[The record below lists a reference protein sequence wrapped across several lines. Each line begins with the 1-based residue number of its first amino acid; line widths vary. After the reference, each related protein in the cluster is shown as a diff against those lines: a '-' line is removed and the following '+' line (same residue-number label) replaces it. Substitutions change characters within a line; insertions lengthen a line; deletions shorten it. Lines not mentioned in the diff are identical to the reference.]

1 MPEGDF
7 VWEDKCPGKRHQ
19 RSCKTTSCAVASRRK
34 SQACSHC
41 TLETCVLRPLCN
53 LASAQLFL
61 RLASDGDRLPI
72 PPRRRKGPCLR
83 RRNGHDAVWQGLL
96 PERLL

>member
-7 VWEDKCPGKRHQ
+7 VWEPKCPAKRHQ
-19 RSCKTTSCAVASRRK
+19 RSCKTPSCAVASRRK

-72 PPRRRKGPCLR
+72 PPTRWNAPSPPPPNRPDPVS
-83 RRNGHDAVWQGLL
+83 HVLL
-96 PERLL
+96 PEP